1 MYYFGRPVEELSLDQ
16 QALLVGMVKG
26 ASIYNPWRNP
36 KLALERRNLVLRL
49 LQQQQVIDQELY
61 DMLSARP
68 LGVQP
73 RGGVISPQPAFM
85 QMVRQELQSKLGDK
99 VKDLSGVKIFTTFDS
114 VAQDAAEKAAVDGI
128 PALKKQRKLS
138 DLETA
143 MVVVDRNTGEVRAMV
158 GGAEPQFAGYNRAMQ
173 ARRSIG
179 SLAKP
184 ATYLTALSQPN
195 QYRLNTW
202 IADAP
207 ISCASLM
214 ARCGRRRTM
223 TNSSVARSCWWMP

>member
-1 MYYFGRPVEELSLDQ
+1 M
-16 QALLVGMVKG
+16 
-26 ASIYNPWRNP
+26 
-36 KLALERRNLVLRL
+36 LRL

-85 QMVRQELQSKLGDK
+85 QMVRQELQAKLGDK

-114 VAQDAAEKAAVDGI
+114 VAQDAAEKAATDGI
-128 PALKKQRKLS
+128 PALKTQRKLP

-143 MVVVDRNTGEVRAMV
+143 MVVVDRFTGEVRAMV

-179 SLAKP
+179 SWQNQRTSDGAKP
-184 ATYLTALSQPN
+184 AEPVSPEHLDCRCTDLHPSAKRSDLVPAERRS
-195 QYRLNTW
+195 
-202 IADAP
+202 
-207 ISCASLM
+207 SL
-214 ARCGRRRTM
+214 
-223 TNSSVARSCWWMP
+223 

>member
-1 MYYFGRPVEELSLDQ
+1 
-16 QALLVGMVKG
+16 
-26 ASIYNPWRNP
+26 
-36 KLALERRNLVLRL
+36 
-49 LQQQQVIDQELY
+49 
-61 DMLSARP
+61 MLSARP

-85 QMVRQELQSKLGDK
+85 QMVRQELQAKLGDK

-114 VAQDAAEKAAVDGI
+114 VAQDAAEKAASEGI
-128 PALKKQRKLS
+128 PVLKKQRKLA

-143 MVVVDRNTGEVRAMV
+143 MVVVDRFTGEVRAMV

-195 QYRLNTW
+195 QYRLNTDRRC
-202 IADAP
+202 AGDDSPVQRSDVVPAERRSSFQRSGDAGGCP
-207 ISCASLM
+207 DSLDE
-214 ARCGRRRTM
+214 RPDG
-223 TNSSVARSCWWMP
+223 

>member
-1 MYYFGRPVEELSLDQ
+1 
-16 QALLVGMVKG
+16 
-26 ASIYNPWRNP
+26 
-36 KLALERRNLVLRL
+36 
-49 LQQQQVIDQELY
+49 
-61 DMLSARP
+61 MLSARP

-85 QMVRQELQSKLGDK
+85 QMVRQSCSLLGDK

-114 VAQDAAEKAAVDGI
+114 VAQDAAEKAAVEGI

-158 GGAEPQFAGYNRAMQ
+158 GGAEPQYAGYNRAMQ

-195 QYRLNTW
+195 LYRLNTDCRC
-202 IADAP
+202 ANFPAP
-207 ISCASLM
+207 A
-214 ARCGRRRTM
+214 
-223 TNSSVARSCWWMP
+223 

>member
-1 MYYFGRPVEELSLDQ
+1 M
-16 QALLVGMVKG
+16 
-26 ASIYNPWRNP
+26 
-36 KLALERRNLVLRL
+36 
-49 LQQQQVIDQELY
+49 
-61 DMLSARP
+61 
-68 LGVQP
+68 
-73 RGGVISPQPAFM
+73 
-85 QMVRQELQSKLGDK
+85 
-99 VKDLSGVKIFTTFDS
+99 KIFTTFDS
-114 VAQDAAEKAAVDGI
+114 VAQDAAEKAASEGI
-128 PALKKQRKLS
+128 PVLKKQRKLA

-143 MVVVDRNTGEVRAMV
+143 MVVVDRFTGEVRAMV

-207 ISCASLM
+207 VTIRLSNGQTWSPQNDDRRFSGQVMLVDALDVYK
-214 ARCGRRRTM
+214 RQPLHGTGRILRH
-223 TNSSVARSCWWMP
+223 RSGRHGAY

>member
-1 MYYFGRPVEELSLDQ
+1 
-16 QALLVGMVKG
+16 
-26 ASIYNPWRNP
+26 
-36 KLALERRNLVLRL
+36 
-49 LQQQQVIDQELY
+49 
-61 DMLSARP
+61 MLSARP

-85 QMVRQELQSKLGDK
+85 QMVRQELQAKLGDK

-114 VAQDAAEKAAVDGI
+114 VAQDAAEKAAVEGI
-128 PALKKQRKLS
+128 PVLKKQRKLS

-143 MVVVDRNTGEVRAMV
+143 IVVVDRFSGEVRAMV

-184 ATYLTALSQPN
+184 ATYLTALSQPKL
-195 QYRLNTW
+195 YRLNTGLLMRRLR
-202 IADAP
+202 
-207 ISCASLM
+207 CASRT
-214 ARCGRRRTM
+214 ARCGHRRTM
-223 TNSSVARSCWWMP
+223 TVAIAKAEE

>member
-1 MYYFGRPVEELSLDQ
+1 
-16 QALLVGMVKG
+16 
-26 ASIYNPWRNP
+26 
-36 KLALERRNLVLRL
+36 
-49 LQQQQVIDQELY
+49 
-61 DMLSARP
+61 MLSARP

-85 QMVRQELQSKLGDK
+85 QLVRQELNAKLGDK

-114 VAQDAAEKAAVDGI
+114 VAQDAAEKAATEGI
-128 PALKKQRKLS
+128 PVLKKQRKLS

-143 MVVVDRNTGEVRAMV
+143 MVIVDRYTGEVRAMV

-184 ATYLTALSQPN
+184 
-195 QYRLNTW
+195 
-202 IADAP
+202 I
-207 ISCASLM
+207 
-214 ARCGRRRTM
+214 
-223 TNSSVARSCWWMP
+223 